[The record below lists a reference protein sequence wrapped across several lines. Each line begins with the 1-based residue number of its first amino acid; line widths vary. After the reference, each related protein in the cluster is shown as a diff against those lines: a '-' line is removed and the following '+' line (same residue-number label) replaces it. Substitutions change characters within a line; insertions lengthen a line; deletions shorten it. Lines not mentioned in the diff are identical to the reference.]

1 MTLYTNPLRNVS
13 PGSMITDHKRHVSE
27 IDGGII
33 TCIDRTSK
41 QVSVPVKLGQ
51 VDVYDMVIIHTL
63 FLFEGLVA
71 VEKRWHA
78 RWDDRWSGSRY
89 VLKRYALRNDADCDV
104 NAIRIEISN
113 VEPTLAEIRTTG

>member
-51 VDVYDMVIIHTL
+51 VGVYDMVIIHTL

-71 VEKRWHA
+71 VEKGGMRVGTIVGQVQDMFLNGTH
-78 RWDDRWSGSRY
+78 SGMMPTVTSMQSESRS
-89 VLKRYALRNDADCDV
+89 VMLSPHWRR
-104 NAIRIEISN
+104 
-113 VEPTLAEIRTTG
+113 